1 MVLLVM
7 GVSGAGKTTVGVLL
21 ARRLGWRF
29 VEADLL
35 HPTSNIE
42 KMRGGIPLTDDD
54 RRPWLEAL
62 RDELHRSTE
71 RGEDVVVA
79 CSALKRSY
87 RRFLREGL
95 EEMAVVFLEAPP
107 EVVARRLEGRRG
119 HFMNPELLGSQ
130 FEALEP
136 PEGLLAI
143 DASGT
148 PDEIVSTILEKLDL
162 HVSSRGE

>member
-1 MVLLVM
+1 M

-42 KMRGGIPLTDDD
+42 KMRAGIPLTDRD

-62 RDELHRSTE
+62 RDELRRSTE

-87 RRFLREGL
+87 RQFLREGL
-95 EEMAVVFLEAPP
+95 DEMAIVYLEAPP
-107 EVVARRLEGRRG
+107 EVVARRLQGRRG
-119 HFMNPELLGSQ
+119 HFMNPDLLGSQ
-130 FEALEP
+130 YDALEP

-143 DASGT
+143 DASGP
-148 PDEIVSTILEKLDL
+148 PDEIVSTIMEEFDL
-162 HVSSRGE
+162 HASSGGD